1 MTATFVSYLAVGTP
15 WTTSLTPIRTDA
27 NSGASA
33 SSAGSS
39 WRMRSAEV

>member
-1 MTATFVSYLAVGTP
+1 MTTTFASYLAEETP

-27 NSGASA
+27 SSGASP

-39 WRMRSAEV
+39 RRMRSAEV